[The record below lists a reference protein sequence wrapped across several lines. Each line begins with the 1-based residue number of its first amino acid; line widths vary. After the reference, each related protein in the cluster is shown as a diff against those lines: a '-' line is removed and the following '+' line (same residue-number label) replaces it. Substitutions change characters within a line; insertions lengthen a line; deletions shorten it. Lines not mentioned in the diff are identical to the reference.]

1 MSQSQV
7 PEISDEAIAGSIGV
21 LIIQMLDF
29 YASELD
35 LSKSDIKSLWSPF
48 LAATTRV
55 VKPADDIVDIYRYSA
70 KNPKAQGAIIEEIDS
85 PYTEFYEPFNQSLQ
99 SFLKTIAESVAEF
112 SYLASIEKR
121 GLVNKPEMAAELTDM
136 LKFYFED
143 QNSKGRKRMKEDSMF
158 ISLVS
163 TALPQHVDDT
173 FGAHRINGKVNTGK
187 SVQLGQVIFATAVLL
202 QIIKGML

>member
-7 PEISDEAIAGSIGV
+7 PEISDEAIAGSIGI

-29 YASELD
+29 YSSELD
-35 LSKSDIKSLWSPF
+35 LSEKDLKALWSPF

-55 VKPADDIVDIYRYSA
+55 TKSTDHIVDLYRYSA
-70 KNPKAQGAIIEEIDS
+70 KNGTAKNAINIEIDA
-85 PYTEFYEPFNQSLQ
+85 PYNEFYAPFNQSLQ
-99 SFLKTIAESVAEF
+99 SYLKTIAESIAEF

-121 GLVNKPEMAAELTDM
+121 GLVNKPEMATELTEM
-136 LKFYFED
+136 LNFYFED
-143 QNSKGRKRMKEDSMF
+143 QNSKGRKRMQEDSMF
-158 ISLVS
+158 ITLVA

-173 FGAHRINGKVNTGK
+173 FSAHRVNGKVNTGK